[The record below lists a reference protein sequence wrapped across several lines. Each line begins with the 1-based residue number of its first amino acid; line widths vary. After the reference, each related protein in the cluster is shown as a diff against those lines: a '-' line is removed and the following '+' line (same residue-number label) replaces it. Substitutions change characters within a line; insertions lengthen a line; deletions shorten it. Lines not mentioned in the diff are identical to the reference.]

1 MDPNK
6 IRKMKA
12 FETLFEVDLGVV
24 SAIAADMEVTGYDP
38 AQPIVL
44 GEGPWTDK
52 PILVDGH
59 MRLAAAL
66 EAGLKDVPVITRVF
80 ESEEQAILY
89 AVHIQRDRRNL
100 TEIMLLE
107 LAERFI
113 AMPGKKELR
122 PAAEDR
128 EGQPVMQAP
137 YGRPIEHL
145 SQSLGVSRDQAKK
158 LQAVAK
164 HATVEDKAEIEAG
177 TLTVSGAY
185 ERYLQR
191 RWSEEQKEKRWH
203 GKVQGH
209 TRQLIAL
216 LQGPLPKELINEET
230 NRLLLA
236 LPKLIQHMQDTLP
249 VLNDSEEQKEDL
261 FDSI

>member
-52 PILVDGH
+52 PVLVDGH